1 MLELLKFSASW
12 CQPCKMLGKIMEGE
26 DLGVTVKEI
35 DIDEQSELA
44 QSYQIRGVPTLV
56 LVKDGVEIKRKS
68 GMMMLPELQSFVKE

>member
-1 MLELLKFSASW
+1 
-12 CQPCKMLGKIMEGE
+12 MEGE

>member
-1 MLELLKFSASW
+1 
-12 CQPCKMLGKIMEGE
+12 MLGKIMEGE
-26 DLGVTVKEI
+26 DLGVPVKEI

>member
-1 MLELLKFSASW
+1 
-12 CQPCKMLGKIMEGE
+12 MEGE
-26 DLGVTVKEI
+26 DLGVPVKEI